1 MFLVILEEFCRDS
14 SGILLVVS
22 KINKNT
28 RVKLKKKKEKNTIKL
43 FHPRNPNVCSVF
55 FLNKTS
61 QTNF

>member
-28 RVKLKKKKEKNTIKL
+28 RVKLKKKRKEYDKTFPPSQSQCL
-43 FHPRNPNVCSVF
+43 LRF